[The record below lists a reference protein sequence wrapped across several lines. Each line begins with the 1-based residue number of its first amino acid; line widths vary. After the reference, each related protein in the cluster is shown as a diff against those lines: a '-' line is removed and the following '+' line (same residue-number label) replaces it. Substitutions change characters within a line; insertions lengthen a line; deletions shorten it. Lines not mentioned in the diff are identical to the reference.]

1 MVFRTDI
8 PLFVIC
14 TAPLWS
20 IYLLRCCINRCIA
33 VNVCDK
39 ECVKFPCALCWT
51 PVVGRRLQS
60 LPSVFYCIPG
70 EVFYC
75 LCVVKVFYVVRGPG
89 VNANRAVW
97 GGAILLYRRR
107 RRRRRHCRRNG
118 PCLLRRLGKNAF
130 NYETYWFWHGGIFPA
145 LSASR
150 TIVVTMNFWTRYICT
165 IATCCFTVILQFCSV
180 HLGTGSPCYGGP

>member
-97 GGAILLYRRR
+97 GGELFFCIVVVGGGGGGIAVVTGLAFCADSAKMHLITRLIDFDTVEYFQ
-107 RRRRRHCRRNG
+107 
-118 PCLLRRLGKNAF
+118 PCPRPEQLWWRWISGLGIYARLRRAVSLLF
-130 NYETYWFWHGGIFPA
+130 C
-145 LSASR
+145 SS
-150 TIVVTMNFWTRYICT
+150 VRYI
-165 IATCCFTVILQFCSV
+165 
-180 HLGTGSPCYGGP
+180 